1 MPFNFERLEIP
12 EIILIK
18 PRVFADER
26 GFFLE
31 TYKHTAFAQA
41 GVPDTFVQVN
51 HSQSAAGVLRGL
63 HYQKHP
69 QAQGKLVGVVRG
81 EIFDVAVDIRVGSP
95 TYGRWVGETLSSE
108 NHHLLYIPPGFAH
121 GFCVLS
127 EAADVIYQV
136 TTEYAPDFDRGLLWN
151 DPEIGIAWPIE
162 NPALSPKDAA
172 QPRLR
177 EADNNFVYQ
186 AKLESGNTA

>member
-31 TYKHTAFAQA
+31 TYKHTAFAKA